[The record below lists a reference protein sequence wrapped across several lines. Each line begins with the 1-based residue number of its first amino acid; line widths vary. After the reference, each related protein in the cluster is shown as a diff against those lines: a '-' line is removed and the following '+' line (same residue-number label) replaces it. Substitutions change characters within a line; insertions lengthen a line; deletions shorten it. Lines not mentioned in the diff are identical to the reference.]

1 MWIVRLALRR
11 PYTIGVGALVILLAG
26 LLSLKAMLV
35 DIFPVIDLPVVGVV
49 WSYPGLSAED
59 MERRVVFLSE
69 RAMSTTVSGISRI
82 ESSSI
87 PGIGLL
93 RVYFEPGT
101 DIGGAIAQ
109 IGAISSTALRSMP
122 PGMTPPTIVRFNAS
136 NVPVIQL
143 TLSSET
149 LPEEQLFDYGLN
161 FIRIKLFT
169 IPGLSVPAPYGGKQR
184 QINIDV
190 NPDMLTAKGLSAT
203 DVVNALQ
210 ASNLILPAGNARIG
224 NKEFNVLLNSSPS
237 TVKLFEDIP
246 LKVVGGATV
255 MLGDVALVNDSF
267 MDQTN
272 IVRVNGRRATY
283 LNILKKSN
291 ASTLSVVN
299 QAKALLPAIRATAPK
314 GMNIRMDFDQSR
326 FVTGS
331 IESVV
336 REAFIAA
343 CLVSLMILFFLGSWR
358 SVFVVCTSIP
368 LAIFCSIVGLMVT
381 GNSINIMTLGG
392 LSLAIGM
399 LVDDATVEVENIHRN
414 RNLGYPLTVAIL
426 RGAQQIALP
435 AIMATLAICIVFF
448 PVVLLTGPARF
459 LFTPMAEAVVF
470 AMLASYVLSRT
481 LVPLL
486 SRMLLGQEHHGPVS
500 APTTVSPIV
509 VPTGKGR
516 IARFQAW
523 WKTTFTPERIAAYH
537 AWREGIFERLQ
548 SRYSEWLQVALKY
561 RRFTLTVF
569 GATSFVSL
577 FLVLLIGVDFFPTT
591 DAGLMKLHFRAPAG
605 TRIEETEKLVA
616 RAEQRI
622 RDIVPAEELAT
633 INSMIGV
640 PINFNL
646 AFVPTDNVAG
656 MDAELLIALNEGHH
670 ATVGYMKKIRKD
682 LAENFPGSSIFFQPA
697 DIVSQVLS
705 FGLSA
710 PIDVQ
715 IEGSNLDKS
724 YAYARIL
731 RDDIAKIP
739 GAVDVNIKQVF
750 DFPTIKLNA
759 DRVRAAQVGLSQR
772 DIANSMLIALSS
784 STMVAPSYFLNP
796 QNGVNYSVAVK
807 VPLRKIASVDDL
819 LLTPIT
825 GLPLTDNA
833 SMTNVPQSQAETIGN
848 LATLSTTT
856 ALNQLSHNNVQRVV
870 DVDVNVEDRDIGS
883 VVSGIKR
890 AIAKIGDLPAG
901 TKINVRGQN
910 EVIQEAFTNLGLG
923 LILAIILVYLL
934 MVVLFQS
941 WLDPFIVIFAIP
953 GALVGILWMLLLT
966 GTTFNVVSFMG
977 SIMAV
982 GIAASNS
989 ILLVSFA
996 NEVRVEKGL
1005 DPLSAAFEAGRT
1017 RLRPVLMTALAMIL
1031 GMLPTALGLGEGG
1044 EQNAP
1049 LGRAVI
1055 GGLIVATFVTLFVVP
1070 VIYSLLRVK
1079 MPSAHLMDA
1088 QLEKEESELAATHGH
1103 DPVPA

>member
-11 PYTIGVGALVILLAG
+11 PYTIGVGCLAILIAG
-26 LLSLKAMLV
+26 ILSLKAMLV

-59 MERRVVFLSE
+59 MERRVVLLSE
-69 RAMSTTVSGISRI
+69 RAMSTTVSGISRV

-93 RVYFEPGT
+93 RVYFEQGT

-109 IGAISSTALRSMP
+109 ISSISDTALRSMP
-122 PGMTPPTIVRFNAS
+122 PGMTSPVIVRFNAS
-136 NVPVIQL
+136 NVPVVQM

-149 LPEEQLFDYGLN
+149 IPEEKLFDFGLN
-161 FIRIKLFT
+161 FIRIRLFT
-169 IPGLSVPAPYGGKQR
+169 IPGLSVPAPYGGKSR

-190 NPDMLTAKGLSAT
+190 NPTQLTAKGLSPA

-210 ASNLILPAGNARIG
+210 ASNLILPAGTARIG
-224 NKEFNVLLNSSPS
+224 GKEFNVTLNSSPS

-246 LKVVGGATV
+246 VKIVGGATV
-255 MLGDVALVNDSF
+255 MLGDVAKVNDSF
-267 MDQTN
+267 ADQTN
-272 IVRVNGRRATY
+272 IVRVNGHRATY
-283 LNILKKSN
+283 LNILKKAN
-291 ASTLSVVN
+291 ASTLTVVN
-299 QAKALLPAIRATAPK
+299 GVKALLPLIRATAPK
-314 GMNIRMDFDQSR
+314 GMNVRMDFDQSG
-326 FVTGS
+326 FVTAS
-331 IESVV
+331 IESVL
-336 REAFIAA
+336 REAVIAA
-343 CLVSLMILFFLGSWR
+343 FLVSVMILFFLGSWR

-368 LAIFCSIVGLMVT
+368 LAILCSIVGLMVT

-414 RNLGYPLTVAIL
+414 RALGFPLTVAIL

-470 AMLASYVLSRT
+470 AMLASYLLSRT

-486 SRMLLGQEHHGPVS
+486 SRMMLGHEHHGGHAAPPPV
-500 APTTVSPIV
+500 PQDF
-509 VPTGKGR
+509 VPSTG
-516 IARFQAW
+516 RFAKLHDWRKQ
-523 WKTTFTPERIAAYH
+523 TFSPERIHRYNE
-537 AWREGIFERLQ
+537 WREGLFQ
-548 SRYSEWLQVALKY
+548 KMQDRYSSILEVALKY
-561 RRFTLTVF
+561 RSFTLWMF
-569 GATSFVSL
+569 GTSCALSL
-577 FLVLLIGVDFFPTT
+577 FLVFLIGVDFFPTT
-591 DAGLMKLHFRAPAG
+591 DTGIMKLHFRAPVG

-616 RAEQRI
+616 RAEQKI
-622 RDIVPAEELAT
+622 RDIVPDDELST

-640 PINFNL
+640 PVNYNL
-646 AFVPTDNVAG
+646 AFVPTDNVAP
-656 MDAELLIALNEGHH
+656 MDAEMLIALNEGHRP
-670 ATVGYMKKIRKD
+670 TVSYMKKIRREM
-682 LAENFPGSSIFFQPA
+682 ANEFPGASVFFQPA

-715 IEGSNLDKS
+715 IEGSDLSKTF
-724 YAYARIL
+724 AYAREL
-731 RDDIAKIP
+731 RDSMKMVP

-750 DFPTIKLNA
+750 DYPQIKLEA
-759 DRVRAAQVGLSQR
+759 DRVRAAQVGLTQR
-772 DIANSMLIALSS
+772 DIANTMLISLSS
-784 STMVAPSYFLNP
+784 STMVAPSFFLNP
-796 QNGVNYSVAVK
+796 LNSVNYSVAVK
-807 VPLRKIASVDDL
+807 VPLVKLTSVDDL
-819 LLTPIT
+819 LLTPVTGTPIGRSATPGSVPSAQAQTLGNIATLHTGT
-825 GLPLTDNA
+825 GL
-833 SMTNVPQSQAETIGN
+833 
-848 LATLSTTT
+848 
-856 ALNQLSHNNVQRVV
+856 NQISHTNVQRVV
-870 DVDVNVEDRDIGS
+870 DVTANVEDRDIGS
-883 VVSGIKR
+883 VVSGIR
-890 AIAKIGDLPAG
+890 GAIRKLGELPAG
-901 TKINVRGQN
+901 VKISVRGQS
-910 EVIQEAFTNLGLG
+910 EVIQEAFTNLGMG

-934 MVVLFQS
+934 MVILFQT
-941 WLDPFIVIFAIP
+941 WIDPFIVIFAIP
-953 GALVGILWMLLLT
+953 GALAGILWMLLLT

-1005 DPLSAAFEAGRT
+1005 DPITAALEAGRT

-1055 GGLIVATFVTLFVVP
+1055 GGLLVATVVTLLVVP
-1070 VIYSLLRVK
+1070 VIYSYLRVK

-1088 QLEKEESELAATHGH
+1088 QLEKEEAE
-1103 DPVPA
+1103 VPSHA